1 MGDRSTA
8 RVYRNLLLLYPRDF
22 RDRYGDDL
30 VQALTDLSGELGP
43 HRAWRRAALDLVVTV
58 PRYRME
64 TLMKEEHRSTFLT
77 FAIMLMACAGIVFP
91 LVTGGSWG
99 LLVSVLLWAT
109 AAFVA
114 ITQRSKLARSMDAVN
129 GTRLRRTRLTTAA
142 VLALLLP
149 VMYVTIPYLLGD
161 HWGVDAIVAFS
172 LWFVVLIAAVSY
184 FIAGI
189 TTPKA
194 RVISR

>member
-1 MGDRSTA
+1 MGTGSGV
-8 RVYRNLLLLYPRDF
+8 RVYRNLLLLYPRAF

-30 VQALTDLSGELGP
+30 VQTLTGLSGELGP
-43 HRAWRRAALDLVVTV
+43 RRAWRRVTLDLVVTV

-77 FAIMLMACAGIVFP
+77 FAITLMACAGIISVFIGFYP
-91 LVTGGSWG
+91 G
-99 LLVSVLLWAT
+99 VLLLPF
-109 AAFVA
+109 AAVVA

-129 GTRLRRTRLTTAA
+129 GTRLRRKRLITAA
-142 VLALLLP
+142 VLALLLV
-149 VMYVTIPYLLGD
+149 VMYVVIPFLLGD

-189 TTPKA
+189 TTPK
-194 RVISR
+194 SRTIAQ

>member
-1 MGDRSTA
+1 
-8 RVYRNLLLLYPRDF
+8 VYRNLLLLYPRDF

-30 VQALTDLSGELGP
+30 VQSLTDLSGELGP
-43 HRAWRRAALDLVVTV
+43 RRAWRRAALDLVVTV

-77 FAIMLMACAGIVFP
+77 VAILLMACAGIVFP
-91 LVTGGSWG
+91 LVTGWSWG
-99 LLVSVLLWAT
+99 LFVSVLLWGA

-129 GTRLRRTRLTTAA
+129 GTRLRRKRLATAA
-142 VLALLLP
+142 VLALLLA
-149 VMYVTIPYLLGD
+149 VMYVVIPYLLGD

-172 LWFVVLIAAVSY
+172 LWFVVLIAAISY

-194 RVISR
+194 RVISQ